1 MPIISVRKF
10 SRSKVPDPQPEPE
23 QSNKIIR
30 EEEPERYEEPEHE
43 TEHEGYA
50 SPDEDRDDTDNEFL
64 ADLHKSNYNPI
75 DPKQEKEDLKRLK
88 QEQREEL
95 KKEREHER
103 MIKRAE
109 KSIKKSKVQVS
120 RGNDDDDIFSDHG
133 TEILGK
139 DKHLLLKKV
148 GQYKSLFKDEL
159 KTFKVKRNASEGELK
174 AYLDEMQ
181 TVVEINTL
189 DEFLTDSIIQCIKIV
204 EGVSSLTKNYN
215 ITGLADMLKSNKQ
228 FNNLLKVLF
237 VKYGSY
243 QSMPPEWQLAL
254 LVATS
259 SFMCMQKNRNKS
271 QINSYLNEPIPIPAT
286 NK

>member
-23 QSNKIIR
+23 QSNKIIQ
-30 EEEPERYEEPEHE
+30 EEEPEHE

-109 KSIKKSKVQVS
+109 KSIKKPRPQVS
-120 RGNDDDDIFSDHG
+120 HGNDDDIFSD
-133 TEILGK
+133 TPTPIMGK
-139 DKHLLLKKV
+139 DRLILQKKIS
-148 GQYKSLFKDEL
+148 QYKSLFADEL
-159 KTFKVKRNASEGELK
+159 KGFKVKKNASSEELK
-174 AYLDEMQ
+174 ASLEEMETIVQ
-181 TVVEINTL
+181 VGTL
-189 DEFLTDSIIQCIKIV
+189 DEFITDSVLQSIKLV
-204 EGVSSLTKNYN
+204 EGVSSITRNYN
-215 ITGLADMLKSNKQ
+215 ISGLSDLLKSNPQ
-228 FNNLLKVLF
+228 FHKLLKQLY
-237 VKYGSY
+237 VKYNTFSQIPSEY
-243 QSMPPEWQLAL
+243 QLLM

-259 SFMCMQKNRNKS
+259 SWICVQKNRNKS
-271 QINSYLNEPIPIPAT
+271 QINSYLNESIPIPT